1 MEIKVLQADLAQ
13 ALSTVSRA
21 INSSNTL
28 PILGNV
34 LLEAF
39 GDNLKISGTNL
50 EVAICA
56 NCQVEVINEG
66 SITVP
71 AKLLS
76 SYVNLLPNVEV
87 TVRADED
94 LNVALETS
102 QSKSQIKGL
111 KAEDYPT
118 IPDVT
123 GDVSLSLPA
132 ESLLRMVNQT
142 VFACSQNGTRPILAG
157 VYLYCDQES
166 LYFVATDSY
175 RLSESKIGSKVDSSQ
190 GFGCIVPAKTM
201 QELAKTLTGVVDED
215 VEVRISDLQISFQ
228 VDGVLIVSRLIEG
241 KFPDYKAIIPNQ
253 KKTTVEV
260 GASELQAAIRR
271 LNLFAKEVNNS
282 IHVEIDSES
291 DSMILSTGETRV
303 GEEKSEI
310 DVAISGDS
318 NKISINSQYLLDCL
332 QVISTDKILLEVNE
346 SVSPVK
352 VLSPSDEDFVY
363 IIMPLKI

>member
-1 MEIKVLQADLAQ
+1 MEIRVLQSELAL
-13 ALSTVSRA
+13 ALATVSRA

-56 NCQVEVINEG
+56 NCQVEVLMEG

-76 SYVNLLPNVEV
+76 SYVNLLPNTDVLIK
-87 TVRADED
+87 ADED
-94 LNVALETS
+94 LNVSLITS

-111 KAEDYPT
+111 KSEDYPS
-118 IPDVT
+118 IPEIT

-132 ESLLRMVNQT
+132 SSLFNMVNQT
-142 VFACSQNGTRPILAG
+142 VFACSASGTRPILSG
-157 VYLYCDQES
+157 VYMYCDQEN

-175 RLSESKIGSKVDSSQ
+175 RLSEAKIASKVDSPD

-201 QELAKTLTGVVDED
+201 QELSKTLANTIDDD
-215 VEVRISDLQISFQ
+215 VTVRISDMQISFEISGI
-228 VDGVLIVSRLIEG
+228 VIVSRLIEG
-241 KFPDYKAIIPNQ
+241 KFPDYKAIIPSQ
-253 KKTTVEV
+253 KKTIVEV
-260 GASELQAAIRR
+260 SSNVLQGAIRR
-271 LNLFAKEVNNS
+271 LNLFAREVNNS
-282 IHVEIDSES
+282 VHVEFDAG
-291 DSMILSTGETRV
+291 DGTMILKTGETRV

-310 DVAISGDS
+310 EVAISGDS

-332 QVISTDKILLEVNE
+332 QVISSDKIILEVNE
-346 SVSPVK
+346 SVSPIK
-352 VLSPSDEDFVY
+352 VLSPSDENFVY